1 MHPAKAGCRSSKAD
15 ETQCHSITAQRLVME
30 QSGYAGF
37 AAELGHLWAA
47 GHSQPGAKDGES
59 ASAKAEQT
67 VGCPRKEANSLLEPN
82 RWLRPEAIT
91 THPTKTGLASCFI
104 LDTSYRKKAEKFIP
118 RKLRAKVCF

>member
-1 MHPAKAGCRSSKAD
+1 MPVLRQSWATSGLRV
-15 ETQCHSITAQRLVME
+15 TASRAQ
-30 QSGYAGF
+30 
-37 AAELGHLWAA
+37 
-47 GHSQPGAKDGES
+47 KTGES

-67 VGCPRKEANSLLEPN
+67 MGCPRKEANSLLEPN